1 MSTSVLI
8 ADDHAVVR
16 RGLRALFEN
25 EPDITVV
32 GEACDGLEALE
43 LVLHLLPDVA
53 ASPDAYDALTLT
65 AREREVLPPTPA
77 SRGARRWRARSG
89 SAATTL
95 RGR

>member
-53 ASPDAYDALTLT
+53 ASPDAYDALT

-89 SAATTL
+89 SAATTS
-95 RGR
+95 RRR